1 MSSIVVG
8 CPGSCGRIREAA
20 RPAPREYTDAVPVAA
35 VVPDVALSR
44 VIGCERAT
52 YPTNAAGGVVHQAWG
67 ADVGRQP
74 GGTPALILSRPDS
87 RLTHAYREQGHGRG
101 VGLVSLVSTCS
112 QRHLSAALRHPSPPP
127 DERSRTERVP
137 RRNY

>member
-1 MSSIVVG
+1 MRSRDLTYDR
-8 CPGSCGRIREAA
+8 GRW
-20 RPAPREYTDAVPVAA
+20 
-35 VVPDVALSR
+35 
-44 VIGCERAT
+44 GG
-52 YPTNAAGGVVHQAWG
+52 AAG
-67 ADVGRQP
+67 VGRQVPGVRDGTP
-74 GGTPALILSRPDS
+74 GGRQGPTPQLLILSRPDS
-87 RLTHAYREQGHGRG
+87 RLTHAYREQGHGLG

>member
-1 MSSIVVG
+1 MPGGGGAPGVG
-8 CPGSCGRIREAA
+8 WGAGRRAD
-20 RPAPREYTDAVPVAA
+20 PAP
-35 VVPDVALSR
+35 
-44 VIGCERAT
+44 
-52 YPTNAAGGVVHQAWG
+52 H
-67 ADVGRQP
+67 
-74 GGTPALILSRPDS
+74 ILSRPGS
-87 RLTHAYREQGHGRG
+87 RLTHAYREQGHGPG

>member
-1 MSSIVVG
+1 MKRRLSL
-8 CPGSCGRIREAA
+8 RI
-20 RPAPREYTDAVPVAA
+20 
-35 VVPDVALSR
+35 
-44 VIGCERAT
+44 
-52 YPTNAAGGVVHQAWG
+52 
-67 ADVGRQP
+67 
-74 GGTPALILSRPDS
+74 LILSRPGS
-87 RLTHAYREQGHGRG
+87 RLTHAYREQGHGAD